1 MIDSISM
8 SSMQGSL
15 ISSMQNGMQRPGG
28 MMRDPLQSAMT
39 EKLSEKTG
47 LSTEDLEASFKDGSQ
62 FQILQD
68 AGISK
73 SDMDDIRLE
82 VINEAVAS
90 GELTQQ
96 QADRMSNMRPPGPPR
111 GGDMASPMKQ
121 VLSQITE
128 ALNLDSE
135 EELWEM
141 IPENTSLWDYAEENG
156 VDMRN
161 FNFTSMI
168 DTFI

>member
-1 MIDSISM
+1 MINSISM
-8 SSMQGSL
+8 QNNFAQG
-15 ISSMQNGMQRPGG
+15 MQNGMQRPGG
-28 MMRDPLQSAMT
+28 IMRDPLQPAML
-39 EKLSEKTG
+39 EKLSERTG
-47 LSTEDLEASFKDGSQ
+47 LSTEDLEASFKDGSH
-62 FQILQD
+62 FQILQN
-68 AGISK
+68 AGISR
-73 SDMDDIRLE
+73 SEMDEIRLE
-82 VINEAVAS
+82 VVNEAMAS
-90 GELTQQ
+90 GELTQD
-96 QADRMSNMRPPGPPR
+96 QADRMSQMRPPGPPR
-111 GGDMASPMKQ
+111 GGDMVSPMKQ

-156 VDMRN
+156 VDMQK